1 VRKEVKRRL
10 PESLNLSLVR
20 SIPIDGEVLTRTD
33 FESYTMLRQLE
44 PEEYNT
50 GQTSGRT
57 IFIGDIHGSFDPLL
71 YAFSHPA
78 SLH

>member
-1 VRKEVKRRL
+1 MRKEVKRRL

-50 GQTSGRT
+50 WSDERP
-57 IFIGDIHGSFDPLL
+57 DHLHRR
-71 YAFSHPA
+71 HPRIV
-78 SLH
+78 